1 MLNNQKEGR
10 DEGGGEE
17 PKKTYNFTKV
27 FNIDVIALIFGI
39 RRQGVE
45 ESYPASVSR
54 RDSPPTR
61 G

>member
-39 RRQGVE
+39 RRQE